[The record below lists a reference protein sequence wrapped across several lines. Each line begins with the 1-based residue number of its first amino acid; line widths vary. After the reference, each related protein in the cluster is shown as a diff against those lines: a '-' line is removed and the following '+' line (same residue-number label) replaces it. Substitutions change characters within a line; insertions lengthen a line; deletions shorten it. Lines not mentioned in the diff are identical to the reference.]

1 MRFWLCLLLLQTGIA
16 FAQVTE
22 PPATPTSLATI
33 PVSARIREI
42 TFAGN
47 KTTQPKTMLRE
58 ISLKVGDVAD
68 PDQLE
73 RSRQAI
79 QDLDLFK
86 SVTVR
91 EEPMPDGVRVV
102 FVVKEKFFLL
112 PYPRL
117 SANVDGQYSYG
128 AQLEWNNLR
137 GLNHSL
143 EITASQSDANRDG
156 YGKQTNYE
164 ASYYAP
170 FIADSNQNLSLSLS
184 RSATPRNNTLT
195 GDPYKENQVA
205 AQALLTRTFSTTAA
219 SQGWTVGGGVY
230 YQHED
235 RNGLGA
241 APPYGEATALV
252 GTAEYRDLH
261 LKIYSEEG
269 TLFTLRTE
277 HAINGLV
284 SDYGYTKIRAGYD
297 RYIPVGEVPHQTI
310 QLSSSFGAGFNG
322 PQQVEP
328 FSLGG
333 GAGLRGY
340 RRYTFEGNSFYFASA
355 TYQRPVGWDWLRVVA
370 GIEAGNV
377 AQSANSVLFQ
387 DISADVL
394 LGLRLR
400 ISWFINLEFEAGWAI
415 PLDGS
420 SKGRFFGGRH

>member
-1 MRFWLCLLLLQTGIA
+1 MA
-16 FAQVTE
+16 FGQGAE
-22 PPATPTSLATI
+22 APAVQAASSALATI
-33 PVSARIREI
+33 PVAQRIREI

-47 KTTQPKTMLRE
+47 NTTQPKTMLRE

-68 PDQLE
+68 PDRIE

-79 QDLDLFK
+79 QDLDLFN

-117 SANVDGQYSYG
+117 SANVDRQYSYG

-156 YGKQTNYE
+156 YGKKTSYSAE
-164 ASYYAP
+164 YYAP
-170 FIADSNQNLSLSLS
+170 FIADSNQNLSLSAS
-184 RSATPRNNTLT
+184 RSSTPRNNALT
-195 GDPYKENQVA
+195 SDPYKETQFESQV
-205 AQALLTRTFSTTAA
+205 LLTRIFSTTAA
-219 SQGWTVGGGVY
+219 SQGWTVGGGVF

-235 RNGLGA
+235 RYGPGA
-241 APPYGEATALV
+241 EPPYGEATALV
-252 GTAEYRDLH
+252 GIAEYRDLH

-277 HAINGLV
+277 SAINGLL
-284 SDYGYTKIRAGYD
+284 SDYGYTKFRAEYD
-297 RYIPVGEVPHQTI
+297 RYIPIGEIAHQTI
-310 QLSSSFGAGFNG
+310 QLSSAFGGRFNG
-322 PQQVEP
+322 PQEVEP

-333 GAGLRGY
+333 GVGLRGY
-340 RRYTFEGNSFYFASA
+340 RRYTFEGNSFYYAAA

-377 AQSANSVLFQ
+377 APGANSVLFR

-400 ISWFINLEFEAGWAI
+400 VSWFVNLEFEAGWAI